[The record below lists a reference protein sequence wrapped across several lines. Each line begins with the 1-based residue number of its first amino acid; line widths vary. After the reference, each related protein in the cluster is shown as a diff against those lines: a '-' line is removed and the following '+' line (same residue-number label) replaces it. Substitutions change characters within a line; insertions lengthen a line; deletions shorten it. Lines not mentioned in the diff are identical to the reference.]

1 MAIALTAWGVH
12 DTNVRLEG
20 YAGERVAA
28 GDVGPLPNGKAV
40 RTLSLGFERLVADL
54 FWLRTVYYVG
64 DERSALVNYPDAERL
79 AHLVTDIDPYFS
91 GVYVLMNSVLSGLRM
106 DPDAAIRLLKK
117 GSRYSDYWRIYF
129 LLGFNYFME
138 KEDYVEGARWIEE
151 AAKRGGPPYLPLL
164 ATRLYAHGGDPETA
178 MAFLKTRLEQEEHP
192 EIRKDLE
199 ARLLDLWITRDLARI
214 DVAITAFQD
223 EHGVVPED
231 VGVLVLAGFLA
242 RELHDPEGNPYRIE
256 AGSAVSSMQHELLR
270 LRE

>member
-1 MAIALTAWGVH
+1 MAIALTAWAVH

-20 YAGERVAA
+20 YAQERATP
-28 GDVGPLPNGKAV
+28 GYVGPLPNGKAV
-40 RTLSLGFERLVADL
+40 RTLALGFERLVADL

-79 AHLVTDIDPYFS
+79 AQLVTDIDPYFS
-91 GVYVLMNSVLSGLRM
+91 SVYVLMNSVLAGLRM

-117 GSRYSDYWRIYF
+117 GSQYSDYWRIYF

-164 ATRLYAHGGDPETA
+164 ATRLYAQGGDPDTA

-199 ARLLDLWITRDLARI
+199 ARLLDLWIARDLARI
-214 DVAITAFQD
+214 DAAIAAYRR
-223 EHGVVPED
+223 ERGAVPED
-231 VGVLVLAGFLA
+231 VNALVVAGFLA
-242 RELHDPEGNPYRIE
+242 GEPHDPVGNAYGIE
-256 AGSAVSSMQHELLR
+256 AGTATSSMQHELLR